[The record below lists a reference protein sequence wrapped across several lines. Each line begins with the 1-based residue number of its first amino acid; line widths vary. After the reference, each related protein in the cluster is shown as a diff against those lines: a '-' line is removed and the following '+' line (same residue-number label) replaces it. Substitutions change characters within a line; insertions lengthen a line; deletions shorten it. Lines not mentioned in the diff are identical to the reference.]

1 MMQEQ
6 GIIKGDIL
14 QRIGSVGLI
23 LGAVLMIIAGIL
35 YPRISD
41 ISSTQVVLQTYADQE
56 LLTQICKFLFSIGI
70 WTVLAGAMGIYRS
83 ISARGAAW
91 ARLGFYGILAG
102 TAMFTIAWALTM
114 AEAGAAANWVA
125 APDAGKATA
134 YSVAATLHAASM
146 SAETMSGMEYWLAI
160 IFLGIG
166 MVLSAVYPRWIG
178 WIGIVLGI
186 VTVVGMAIMALTGI
200 SNTIFTG
207 VMVILILTF
216 LWFLVVGIWVA
227 RKAW

>member
-1 MMQEQ
+1 MIQDQ
-6 GIIKGDIL
+6 GIIKGDVL

-23 LGAVLMIIAGIL
+23 LGAVLMVIAGIL
-35 YPRISD
+35 YPRVSD
-41 ISSTQVVLQTYADQE
+41 ASSTQSWLQTYADQE

-70 WTVLAGAMGIYRS
+70 WAVMAGAMGIYRS

-102 TAMFTIAWALTM
+102 TAMFTITWALTM
-114 AEAGAAANWVA
+114 AEAGAAANWAA

-146 SAETMSGMEYWLAI
+146 SAEIMSGMEYWLAI
-160 IFLGIG
+160 VFLGIG
-166 MVLSAVYPRWIG
+166 MVLSAVYPRWMG
-178 WIGIVLGI
+178 WVGIVLGI
-186 VTVVGMAIMALTGI
+186 ITVVGMVVMAFAGI
-200 SNTIFTG
+200 SSTTFTTFG
-207 VMVILILTF
+207 FLLLLTF